1 MRSKHWIE
9 RVWERTNQ
17 KRIAESRRD
26 RDMVLRDAGRAHMCT
41 VEHGGTMCGWPLD
54 IDGLCPEHE

>member
-9 RVWERTNQ
+9 RIWYRTQ
-17 KRIAESRRD
+17 AKRVTEARWARD
-26 RDMVLRDAGRAHMCT
+26 VVLTDAKRAHMCT